1 MKNMKTMENKS
12 DFDLITRINEITKEQ
27 QQLELKIIKL
37 DMEFNEIVQELW
49 DRIPSLKDD
58 VNLQKKKVRKY
69 EDNRFI
75 K

>member
-1 MKNMKTMENKS
+1 MRMQNNERV
-12 DFDLITRINEITKEQ
+12 FDLITRLNEIMKEQ
-27 QQLELKIIKL
+27 EQLELKKIKL
-37 DMEFNEIVQELW
+37 DAEYNGIVQELW
-49 DRIPSLKDD
+49 NIIPSLKDD